1 MVSVACTTKQKV
13 PITASPDGPID
24 GALRV
29 TVTEGDGTVE
39 QDPATP
45 LAFKAVSGS
54 IAGQTKY
61 LVEGDVRAGSDV
73 VLISEVVEL
82 TVEAAEATSFG
93 LTAGA
98 PEPK

>member
-1 MVSVACTTKQKV
+1 MFPVACDNTQKV

-24 GALRV
+24 GALRI
-29 TVTEGDGTVE
+29 TVTEGDGTFL

-45 LAFKAVSGS
+45 LVFTAVSGS

-61 LVEGDVRAGSDV
+61 LVEADVRAGADV
-73 VLISEVVEL
+73 SLISEVVEL
-82 TVEAAEATSFG
+82 TVSAAEAKSLG
-93 LTAGA
+93 MSAGA